1 MIKLKKLISDDQKVM
16 RHRCLYLTIQV
27 TILIWIVE
35 VISSLTALLIA
46 LVEMGAQSTSQVF
59 VIEFVLFVYTVV
71 LPGIVVVYDTEL
83 KENILE
89 NSWYISIVN
98 KLGLTYKGPRRQ
110 NGFEATT
117 QPTEPRTSEESKSS
131 PVEENI
137 RFEGQGVLSSCSSI
151 ANDQQLKE
159 NSIDLIMQNAENGCP
174 LKGKH
179 FYKIARHSKDC
190 ELIEL
195 E

>member
-16 RHRCLYLTIQV
+16 RHRRLYLSIQV

-59 VIEFVLFVYTVV
+59 VIELVLFVYTVV

-117 QPTEPRTSEESKSS
+117 QPTEPRTSEESESS
-131 PVEENI
+131 HVEENI
-137 RFEGQGVLSSCSSI
+137 RFDGLGVLSDCSSI

-159 NSIDLIMQNAENGCP
+159 NSIDLTMQNAENGCP
-174 LKGKH
+174 LEGKH
-179 FYKIARHSKDC
+179 FHKIARHFNDC
-190 ELIEL
+190 KLIEL

>member
-16 RHRCLYLTIQV
+16 RHRRLYLTIQV

-35 VISSLTALLIA
+35 AISSLTALLMS

-59 VIEFVLFVYTVV
+59 VKEWVLFVYTVV

-110 NGFEATT
+110 NAFEATT
-117 QPTEPRTSEESKSS
+117 QPTEPKTSEESESS
-131 PVEENI
+131 HVEENI
-137 RFEGQGVLSSCSSI
+137 RFEGQGVISNCSSI
-151 ANDQQLKE
+151 ANEEQTKK
-159 NSIDLIMQNAENGCP
+159 NSVDIIMENAENGHT
-174 LKGKH
+174 LERKH
-179 FYKIARHSKDC
+179 FHKIACHSKDC

>member
-1 MIKLKKLISDDQKVM
+1 MGSSTFFRRFFPKIFNFKLYMNDRD
-16 RHRCLYLTIQV
+16 
-27 TILIWIVE
+27 ILIKNDFQIYRVH
-35 VISSLTALLIA
+35 IILLR
-46 LVEMGAQSTSQVF
+46 LVNIPKVGILMSFWVVFNEKKYKLLSTDKCLQF
-59 VIEFVLFVYTVV
+59 F
-71 LPGIVVVYDTEL
+71 
-83 KENILE
+83 LE

-117 QPTEPRTSEESKSS
+117 QPTEPRTSEESESS
-131 PVEENI
+131 HVEENI
-137 RFEGQGVLSSCSSI
+137 RFDGLGVLSDCSSI

-179 FYKIARHSKDC
+179 FHKIARHSKDC

>member
-1 MIKLKKLISDDQKVM
+1 MIKLRKLISDDQKVI
-16 RHRCLYLTIQV
+16 RHRHLYLTIQV

-35 VISSLTALLIA
+35 AISSLTALLFA
-46 LVEMGAQSTSQVF
+46 LVVMGAQSTSQVF
-59 VIEFVLFVYTVV
+59 VKELVLFVYTVV

-89 NSWYISIVN
+89 NSLYIGIVN

-110 NGFEATT
+110 NAFEATT
-117 QPTEPRTSEESKSS
+117 QPTEPRTSEESESS
-131 PVEENI
+131 HVEEKV
-137 RFEGQGVLSSCSSI
+137 RFEVQGVLSDFSSY
-151 ANDQQLKE
+151 ANEKQPKE
-159 NSIDLIMQNAENGCP
+159 NSIDLIMKNAENGCP
-174 LKGKH
+174 LGGKDCH
-179 FYKIARHSKDC
+179 KIARHSRDC